1 MSIGHSYLQKP
12 HSNRSRGF
20 QVSPIFLR
28 TAVSSYLQT
37 GILDESSIEIPICAV
52 SIIIKKK
59 DGGFQFKSEM
69 ELENFVYIHLDKLL
83 KLSPIARQYRIGTE
97 ICDILAT
104 DDRKRLTIIELK
116 NAEDRYIVQQLT
128 RYYHG
133 LIERKPRLDG
143 IDYQKPVK
151 LIAIA
156 PSFHTH
162 NFVDKVYNKLDFEFF
177 TFDLT
182 VDLSTGDIFFELTNA
197 DTKEKYTVQIP
208 EIKRGKVAKG
218 VEAIKAEINYD
229 EMIDYYMRLSYSSK
243 LGLDPL
249 SPDQLRERSTK
260 YTTKC
265 TKEFKI
271 NIQFIKK
278 NKTTQ
283 KSISVKLP
291 AKIRVA
297 DFLQWCDKY
306 INGGIEG
313 RGYKHRYVHKTRAGV
328 FRIRLWFYDIQYYS
342 IR

>member
-1 MSIGHSYLQKP
+1 LS
-12 HSNRSRGF
+12 
-20 QVSPIFLR
+20 
-28 TAVSSYLQT
+28 A
-37 GILDESSIEIPICAV
+37 
-52 SIIIKKK
+52 IIKKK
-59 DGGFQFKSEM
+59 DGKIEFRSET
-69 ELENFVYIHLDKLL
+69 ELENFVFIHLDRLL
-83 KLSPIARQYRIGTE
+83 NLSPISRQYRIGTE
-97 ICDILAT
+97 ICDVLAA

-177 TFDLT
+177 TFNLT
-182 VDLSTGDIFFELTNA
+182 VERSTVDIFFELTNV
-197 DTKEKYTVQIP
+197 DTKEKYIVQIP
-208 EIKRGKVAKG
+208 EIKRSKVAKG
-218 VEAIKAEINYD
+218 LEAVKAEINYD

-249 SPDQLRERSTK
+249 SPEQLRERSTK
-260 YTTKC
+260 YANKC

-278 NKTTQ
+278 TETTQ
-283 KSISVKLP
+283 KSVSVKLP
-291 AKIRVA
+291 AKIRVV

-313 RGYKHRYVHKTRAGV
+313 RGYKYRYVHKTRTGV
-328 FRIRLWFYDIQYYS
+328 FRVRLWFYDIQYYA
-342 IR
+342 IN

>member
-1 MSIGHSYLQKP
+1 
-12 HSNRSRGF
+12 
-20 QVSPIFLR
+20 VS
-28 TAVSSYLQT
+28 A
-37 GILDESSIEIPICAV
+37 
-52 SIIIKKK
+52 IIKKK
-59 DGGFQFKSEM
+59 DGSFQFKSET

-83 KLSPIARQYRIGTE
+83 NLSPMARQYRIGTE
-97 ICDILAT
+97 ICDVLAT
-104 DDRKRLTIIELK
+104 DDRQRLTIIELK

-143 IDYQKPVK
+143 IDYRKPVK

-162 NFVDKVYNKLDFEFF
+162 NFVDKVYNKLEFDFF
-177 TFDLT
+177 TFKLT
-182 VDLSTGDIFFELTNA
+182 VDRSTGDIFFALTNV
-197 DTKEKYTVQIP
+197 DTKEQYTVPIP
-208 EIKRGKVAKG
+208 DIKRSRVAQGQEIAK
-218 VEAIKAEINYD
+218 KEINYD

-243 LGLDPL
+243 LGLEPL
-249 SPDQLRERSTK
+249 SPEQLRERSTK
-260 YTTKC
+260 YTAKC

-278 NKTTQ
+278 IETTQ
-283 KSISVKLP
+283 KSVSVKLP
-291 AKIRVA
+291 TKIRVA

-328 FRIRLWFYDIQYYS
+328 FRIRLWFYDVQYYS

>member
-1 MSIGHSYLQKP
+1 MLFLYLQM
-12 HSNRSRGF
+12 GT
-20 QVSPIFLR
+20 L
-28 TAVSSYLQT
+28 
-37 GILDESSIEIPICAV
+37 GESSIEIPICAV
-52 SIIIKKK
+52 SIIIKKEE
-59 DGGFQFKSEM
+59 GGFQFKSET

-83 KLSPIARQYRIGTE
+83 NLSPIARQYRIGTE
-97 ICDILAT
+97 ICDVLAAS
-104 DDRKRLTIIELK
+104 DRKRLTIIELK

-143 IDYQKPVK
+143 VDYKKPVK

-156 PSFHTH
+156 PSFHPH

-177 TFDLT
+177 AFELT
-182 VDLSTGDIFFELTNA
+182 VKQSTGDIFFELTNV
-197 DTKEKYTVQIP
+197 DTKEKHIVQIP
-208 EIKRGKVAKG
+208 EIKRSKVAKG
-218 VEAIKAEINYD
+218 VETVKQEIDYD

-249 SPDQLRERSTK
+249 SPEQLRERSTK

-278 NKTTQ
+278 TETTQ
-283 KSISVKLP
+283 KSVSVKLP

-297 DFLQWCDKY
+297 DFIQWCDKY

-313 RGYKHRYVHKTRAGV
+313 RGHQHRYVHKTRTGV
-328 FRIRLWFYDIQYYS
+328 FRIRLWFYDVQYYS